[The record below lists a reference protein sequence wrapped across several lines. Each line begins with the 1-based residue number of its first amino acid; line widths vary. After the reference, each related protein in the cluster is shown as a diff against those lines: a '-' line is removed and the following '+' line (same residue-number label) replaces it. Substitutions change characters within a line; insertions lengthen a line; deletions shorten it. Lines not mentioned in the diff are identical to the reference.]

1 MTKTQFF
8 TAQILSKLGFPRT
21 QKRLLDAADELH
33 LLKEAQE
40 VLGQNVWSKLRDL
53 PQYKDVISDIE
64 QLLEEKERLS
74 EHAETLKDE
83 VENLRN
89 QQNNQFSI
97 SESSNTDTLEQ
108 FKRQQSHVALLKS
121 ELATIKSKALEIRR
135 EHDEAKSYL
144 DDIKAAGET
153 DSNLISSQENQ
164 IASHKQSFATLKEEK
179 NKLDLQLVK
188 ATTEFEKISEI
199 IEDSNNSQQDST
211 VKKFRELGE
220 KNKEISGILSRVGI
234 IDNKISSHYS
244 ELGKHISLD
253 SLTNAQSRKL
263 IKEHFGLCKII
274 EALRKSIGYNHIL
287 GGRA

>member
-89 QQNNQFSI
+89 QQNNQFS
-97 SESSNTDTLEQ
+97 
-108 FKRQQSHVALLKS
+108 SHVALLKS

-164 IASHKQSFATLKEEK
+164 IASHKQSFAALKEEK

-188 ATTEFEKISEI
+188 ATTEFEKTSEI

-263 IKEHFGLCKII
+263 VKEHFGLCKII